1 MVNSDR
7 QQKGQMTMNKQYDTM
22 IKLAETAL
30 LAALCYVTFTF
41 FQIKIPVPGGDAT
54 SIHLGNAVCVLAA
67 LLLGGWYGGI
77 AGAVGMTIGDLL
89 DPVYVTVAPKTFV
102 LKLCIGLIT
111 GLVAHRIARIN
122 ESHDKKYIL
131 KWSILASI
139 AGLAFNVV
147 ADPVAGYFYK
157 QYILGQPQ
165 EMASVL
171 AKLSTATT
179 LPQRSSLRGSD
190 NVCLQ
195 RAAPCAVQSRSD
207 EPFRHLFKERIPYF
221 RDCGGGKNRL

>member
-179 LPQRSSLRGSD
+179 LRNAVVSVVLTTFVYNALRPALSKAGLMNHS
-190 NVCLQ
+190 
-195 RAAPCAVQSRSD
+195 A
-207 EPFRHLFKERIPYF
+207 I
-221 RDCGGGKNRL
+221 